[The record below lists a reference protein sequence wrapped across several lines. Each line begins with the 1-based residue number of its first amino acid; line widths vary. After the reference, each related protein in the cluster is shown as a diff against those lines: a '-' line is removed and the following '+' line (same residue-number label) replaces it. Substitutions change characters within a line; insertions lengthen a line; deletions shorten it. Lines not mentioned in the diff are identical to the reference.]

1 MLPYIQTLFMDIYIL
16 FSLGSLLF
24 PGMGP
29 KLRGQERC
37 LEQCSKRNANH
48 IQKTV
53 TGKLNLR
60 RHVLRT
66 NSTFS
71 SSMLIHSALKVIAYC
86 FNKDEMVLCKNSPS
100 SALFCPLLHPWRYWS
115 FTRLSDEYQYKCGD
129 VACAEAHACM
139 HKPRQSNVLCVLHGL
154 FWLKEY
160 YKEENDI
167 CIYSCALY
175 LSGHWI

>member
-1 MLPYIQTLFMDIYIL
+1 MLDQHLYLIDTLKSFCVKINLSFLNDSIFIYVLPYIQTLFMDIYIL

-29 KLRGQERC
+29 KLRGQEGC

-115 FTRLSDEYQYKCGD
+115 FT
-129 VACAEAHACM
+129 
-139 HKPRQSNVLCVLHGL
+139 
-154 FWLKEY
+154 
-160 YKEENDI
+160 
-167 CIYSCALY
+167 
-175 LSGHWI
+175 

>member
-1 MLPYIQTLFMDIYIL
+1 MIPFLYMCYLTSKHYLWTYIL

-24 PGMGP
+24 PGMGS
-29 KLRGQERC
+29 KLRRQEGC
-37 LEQCSKRNANH
+37 LEQCSKRNDNH

-86 FNKDEMVLCKNSPS
+86 FNEDGMVLCKNSPS
-100 SALFCPLLHPWRYWS
+100 SALFCPFFILEDTSHSLDFQMS
-115 FTRLSDEYQYKCGD
+115 TSTS
-129 VACAEAHACM
+129 VVM
-139 HKPRQSNVLCVLHGL
+139 
-154 FWLKEY
+154 
-160 YKEENDI
+160 
-167 CIYSCALY
+167 
-175 LSGHWI
+175 

>member
-1 MLPYIQTLFMDIYIL
+1 MLDQHLYLIDTLKSFCVKINLSFLNDSIFIYVLPYIQTLFMDIYIL

-29 KLRGQERC
+29 KLRGQEGC

-86 FNKDEMVLCKNSPS
+86 FNKDGMVLCKNSPS

-115 FTRLSDEYQYKCGD
+115 FT
-129 VACAEAHACM
+129 
-139 HKPRQSNVLCVLHGL
+139 
-154 FWLKEY
+154 
-160 YKEENDI
+160 
-167 CIYSCALY
+167 
-175 LSGHWI
+175 